1 MRKIPYRVTAGVLS
15 AIMLAASMPITDAE
29 VLAAQTNMESTA
41 DDTEAVTATE
51 VTEEPE
57 SETESDATEVA
68 EDEETETD
76 EATEAAEDEDVIEDE
91 SETEEEAEALSEEM
105 QNTEVEE
112 TETED
117 TQEYA
122 EGTFGFGRNSSGET
136 IKQLAPGTYS
146 VPVALLNGGK
156 VSQTSNYTMA
166 YSEMVANY
174 SSMAGSCING
184 PATLTVHE
192 DGSATI
198 SIGLQAVSAF
208 GQNGSASDWTI
219 YTDTAKYM
227 EMTKAQDTTL
237 NRVTARV
244 DATAVENYK
253 KVPTRI
259 TFTIPST
266 DQNVVFTRMFIAIM
280 GINQD
285 AAFGI
290 DWSSAV
296 QTSTDTSATSDVDGS
311 VRVLT
316 SGCAIGTR
324 IYNTFEEAAAKL
336 TDGKTMVLGEDVTLS
351 ANVEIAGGT
360 IDLNGHTINQAGQ
373 YTITTNGAT
382 VITDNTK
389 TGTITW
395 DSEENVNSNLAKQ
408 TIITNAELTVKNIT
422 VKGAIECAG
431 EGNYNVA
438 LDGVTGFT
446 TYYNFIRDDMANG
459 AGVPGVNISI
469 VNSSFK
475 AVTSAGEET
484 NAYTM
489 VLMKGKKEQN
499 VGNLSITNTT
509 VNGRVEYANN
519 ATLAGDLTI
528 TGSTITSAINE
539 AVEFIGNNITVTD
552 SKISTTGNS
561 RKHNYPAVD
570 ITGSGTATFDGK
582 NEITAYNGT
591 AVYNAH
597 NAMQSRTSTGVT
609 YGAKLI
615 IKDGVYTGNYNPK
628 KAEETIYSYGVQSEG
643 TAAEITGGYFKGV
656 TDNLAAG
663 YIVPDGMRMTEVA
676 SGTYSGYSTPMA
688 ITAENPADYVVKI
701 YNADGTEAGAFEED
715 NFAAVT
721 DVMEDGQTAVLQ
733 KDVTFDSMM
742 RSDSNATLD
751 LNGHTLTYGSVNT
764 PDSVSDTEIAP
775 IAIET
780 KKLTIIDSSADKS
793 GKYVSAGYAGWSDKR
808 DGMEIGELELRDITA
823 DLYVAYEGNGNLIV
837 RGGTYNL
844 SSSYAVNGFF
854 HVPNL
859 VDIGSSTWVGN
870 QLALSS
876 YVMANRYTIVQDG
889 DTYTVTPN
897 ELGTAIEAAEELNE
911 SDYTKASWDA
921 ADITTKLA
929 AAKALT
935 VEDTNDDGSLNE
947 KSLKT
952 VEALNTAMQSLVK
965 TAAAE
970 TKAALKTAIETAKA
984 VDGSKYTEDSYKNL
998 QTALT
1003 AAEEALNNRVADA
1016 DATTALNALNA
1027 AMNSLVAKTEDTKP
1041 SDTQTPDNTAAD
1053 DTTQSKE
1060 VTTPGSVKATVAYNQ
1075 IKLSWKAS
1083 DNATGYEVYQKN
1095 GKTFKKIA
1103 TVKKTSYTVKKL
1115 TTGTKY
1121 TFKVRAYGTVDGKK
1135 TYSGY
1140 TKVVSAKPA
1149 PAAPQKVAVKNSA
1162 KKTAK
1167 LSWKKVAG
1175 ADGYE
1180 VYRSNAAKGK
1190 FKKIAT
1196 SKSGKSVS
1204 YTNKKLSKNKTYYYK
1219 VRAYKN
1225 VKGKKVYGEYSKV
1238 VKIKI
1243 KK

>member
-15 AIMLAASMPITDAE
+15 AIMLAASMPIGDAE

-41 DDTEAVTATE
+41 DDTEAVTATG

-57 SETESDATEVA
+57 SETESDAAEVA
-68 EDEETETD
+68 EDEETETE

-91 SETEEEAEALSEEM
+91 SEEEAEALSEEM

-166 YSEMVANY
+166 YSEMVTNY

-227 EMTKAQDTTL
+227 ETTKAQDTTL

-259 TFTIPST
+259 TFTVPST
-266 DQNVVFTRMFIAIM
+266 DQNVVFTRMFIGIM
-280 GINQD
+280 GVNQD

-290 DWSSAV
+290 DWSSAA

-373 YTITTNGAT
+373 YTITTNGAA
-382 VITDNTK
+382 VLTDNTK

-422 VKGAIECAG
+422 VNGAIECTG
-431 EGNYNVA
+431 EGNYNVS

-446 TYYNFIRDDMANG
+446 TYYNFIEEDMVNG

-469 VNSSFK
+469 ANSSLK
-475 AVTSAGEET
+475 AVNSAGEET

-489 VLMKGKKEQN
+489 VLMKGKDEQN

-509 VNGRVEYANN
+509 INGRIEYANN

-539 AVEFIGNNITVTD
+539 AVGFNGNNITVTD

-561 RKHNYPAVD
+561 RKHNYPAVN

-591 AVYNAH
+591 AVYNGH

-628 KAEETIYSYGVQSEG
+628 SAGETIYSYGVQSEG

-676 SGTYSGYSTPMA
+676 SGDYSGYSTPMA
-688 ITAENPADYVVKI
+688 ITAENPVDYVVKI

-751 LNGHTLTYGSVNT
+751 LNGHTLTYGSVNA

-775 IAIET
+775 IVVET

-889 DTYTVTPN
+889 DTYTITPN

-935 VEDTNDDGSLNE
+935 VEDTNDDGTLNE
-947 KSLKT
+947 KSLKV
-952 VEALNTAMQSLVK
+952 VEELNTAMQSLIK

-970 TKAALKTAIETAKA
+970 TKAALQTAIQAAKA
-984 VDGSKYTEDSYKNL
+984 VDGSKYTADSYKNL

-1027 AMNSLVAKTEDTKP
+1027 ALNALVAKTEDTTP
-1041 SDTQTPDNTAAD
+1041 SDTQTPDNTEAD
-1053 DTTQSKE
+1053 DTTQTKE
-1060 VTTPGSVKATVAYNQ
+1060 VTTPGSVKATAAAYNQ

-1140 TKVVSAKPA
+1140 TKTVSAKPA

>member
-15 AIMLAASMPITDAE
+15 AIMLAASMPIGDAE
-29 VLAAQTNMESTA
+29 VLAAQTNMESMA

-57 SETESDATEVA
+57 SETESDATEVT
-68 EDEETETD
+68 EDEETETE
-76 EATEAAEDEDVIEDE
+76 EATETAEDEDVIEDV
-91 SETEEEAEALSEEM
+91 TEEEAEALSEEM
-105 QNTEVEE
+105 LNTEMEE

-122 EGTFGFGRNSSGET
+122 EGTFGFGRSSSGET

-166 YSEMVANY
+166 YSEMVTNY

-227 EMTKAQDTTL
+227 ETTKAQDTTL

-259 TFTIPST
+259 TFTVPST

-290 DWSSAV
+290 DWSSAA

-360 IDLNGHTINQAGQ
+360 IDLNGHTINQAAQ
-373 YTITTNGAT
+373 YTITTNGAA
-382 VITDNTK
+382 VLTDNTK
-389 TGTITW
+389 TGKIAW
-395 DSEENVNSNLAKQ
+395 DSDENINAMLSKQ
-408 TIITNAELTVKNIT
+408 SIITKADLTVKDIT
-422 VKGAIECAG
+422 VNGAIDCAG
-431 EGNYNVA
+431 EGNYTVTLDNVVGNSTYSNF
-438 LDGVTGFT
+438 LENDMWNGNGV
-446 TYYNFIRDDMANG
+446 
-459 AGVPGVNISI
+459 AGVNFVVNNSTLNALNNKGVANLYTL
-469 VNSSFK
+469 VK
-475 AVTSAGEET
+475 LWGKDTSE
-484 NAYTM
+484 
-489 VLMKGKKEQN
+489 
-499 VGNLSITNTT
+499 VGNLTIANSTL
-509 VNGRVEYANN
+509 NGSVSYRNDTY
-519 ATLAGDLTI
+519 AGDM
-528 TGSTITSAINE
+528 A
-539 AVEFIGNNITVTD
+539 VTD
-552 SKISTTGNS
+552 TTIAGAKEAIIFVGDNLTVKDSNISTSKNQ
-561 RKHNYPAVD
+561 RRRVYPAVN
-570 ITGSGTATFDGK
+570 INGNGTAIFDGNNK
-582 NEITAYNGT
+582 ITAYNG
-591 AVYNAH
+591 AAIY
-597 NAMQSRTSTGVT
+597 SGIDPDLYGGFSTKL
-609 YGAKLI
+609 YGAKVI
-615 IKDGVYTGNYNPK
+615 VKDGVYEGQYNPVN
-628 KAEETIYSYGVQSEG
+628 EGDDYYSFGIQTEG

-663 YIVPDGMRMTEVA
+663 YTVPDGMRMTEVA
-676 SGTYSGYSTPMA
+676 SGEYSGYSTPMA
-688 ITAENPADYVVKI
+688 ITAENPADYTVKI

-715 NFAAVT
+715 NCGAVT
-721 DVMEDGQTAVLQ
+721 DLMTDGQTAVLQ
-733 KDVTFDSMM
+733 KDVTVDSVMV
-742 RSDSNATLD
+742 SNSNATID
-751 LNGHTLTYGSVNT
+751 LNGHTLKFGAVNRPEKSEDTNNCSVY
-764 PDSVSDTEIAP
+764 V
-775 IAIET
+775 IE
-780 KKLTIIDSSADKS
+780 KKLTITDSSAEKT
-793 GKYVSAGYAGWSDKR
+793 GKLTSDATCVGFSDKL
-808 DGMEIGELELRDITA
+808 DGKEIGTLCLKGITA
-823 DLYVAYEGNGNLIV
+823 SATLFYYGNGDFVI
-837 RGGTYNL
+837 RGGNYTATSGN
-844 SSSYAVNGFF
+844 AVAGKVNMA
-854 HVPNL
+854 
-859 VDIGSSTWVGN
+859 DIGSSTWNGEV
-870 QLALSS
+870 LLDA
-876 YVMANRYTIVQDG
+876 YVFLNRYTINKDG
-889 DTYTVTPN
+889 DVTTVTPN
-897 ELGTAIEAAEELNE
+897 ELGTAIETAEELNE

-921 ADITTKLA
+921 ADIATKLA
-929 AAKALT
+929 AAKELSEA
-935 VEDTNDDGSLNE
+935 DTNDDGTLNE
-947 KSLKT
+947 KSLKV
-952 VEALNTAMQSLVK
+952 VEELNTAMQSLVK

-970 TKAALKTAIETAKA
+970 TKAALQTAIQAAKA
-984 VDGSKYTEDSYKNL
+984 VDGSKYTADSYKNL

-1027 AMNSLVAKTEDTKP
+1027 ALNALVAKTEDATP
-1041 SDTQTPDNTAAD
+1041 SDTQTPDNTTTD
-1053 DTTQSKE
+1053 DTTQTKE

-1140 TKVVSAKPA
+1140 TKTVSAKPA

>member
-227 EMTKAQDTTL
+227 ETTKAQDTTL

-259 TFTIPST
+259 TFTVPST

-296 QTSTDTSATSDVDGS
+296 QTSTDTSATSEVDGS

-382 VITDNTK
+382 VLTDNTK

-475 AVTSAGEET
+475 AVTSAGEEN

-539 AVEFIGNNITVTD
+539 AVGFIGNNITVTD

-561 RKHNYPAVD
+561 RKHNYPAVN
-570 ITGSGTATFDGK
+570 IMGGGTATFDGK

-591 AVYNAH
+591 AIYNGH
-597 NAMQSRTSTGVT
+597 NAMQSHTSTGVT

-628 KAEETIYSYGVQSEG
+628 SAGETIYSYGVQSEG

-751 LNGHTLTYGSVNT
+751 LNGHTLTYGSVNA

-775 IAIET
+775 IVVET

-1180 VYRSNAAKGK
+1180 VYRSNSAKGK

-1238 VKIKI
+1238 VKVKI

>member
-15 AIMLAASMPITDAE
+15 AIMLAASMPIGDAE

-68 EDEETETD
+68 EDEETGTE
-76 EATEAAEDEDVIEDE
+76 EATETAEDEDVIEDE

-227 EMTKAQDTTL
+227 ETTKAQDTTL

-259 TFTIPST
+259 TFTVPST

-290 DWSSAV
+290 DWSSAA

-351 ANVEIAGGT
+351 SNIEIAGGT

-389 TGTITW
+389 TGKIAW
-395 DSEENVNSNLAKQ
+395 DSDENINAMLKKQ
-408 TIITNAELTVKNIT
+408 SIITKADLTVKDIT
-422 VKGAIECAG
+422 VNGAIDCAG
-431 EGNYNVA
+431 EGNYTVTLDNVVGNSTYSNF
-438 LDGVTGFT
+438 LENDMWNGNGV
-446 TYYNFIRDDMANG
+446 
-459 AGVPGVNISI
+459 AGVNFVVNNSTLNALNNKGVANL
-469 VNSSFK
+469 
-475 AVTSAGEET
+475 
-484 NAYTM
+484 YTLVM
-489 VLMKGKKEQN
+489 LWGKDESE
-499 VGNLSITNTT
+499 VGNLTIANSTL
-509 VNGRVEYANN
+509 NGSVSYRNDTIN
-519 ATLAGDLTI
+519 GDVTI
-528 TGSTITSAINE
+528 TDTMIAGAKE
-539 AVEFIGNNITVTD
+539 AVTFVGNNLTVKD
-552 SKISTTGNS
+552 SNISTAQNQ
-561 RKHNYPAVD
+561 RRRLYAAVD
-570 ITGSGTATFDGK
+570 ITGKGTALFDGNNK
-582 NEITAYNGT
+582 ITAYNGPAIYSAT
-591 AVYNAH
+591 DPDRSGGFA
-597 NAMQSRTSTGVT
+597 TGT
-609 YGAKLI
+609 YGAKVVV
-615 IKDGVYTGNYNPK
+615 KDGVYEGQYHPAK
-628 KAEETIYSYGVQSEG
+628 EGDACYAFGLEAEG
-643 TAAEITGGYFKGV
+643 TAAEITGGYFKGE
-656 TDNLAAG
+656 TDNVAAG
-663 YIVPDGMRMTEVA
+663 YTLWDGMRLTEVA
-676 SGTYSGYSTPMA
+676 SGEYSGYSTPMA
-688 ITAENPADYVVKI
+688 ITAENPADYAVKV

-715 NFAAVT
+715 NFGAVT
-721 DVMEDGQTAVLQ
+721 DLMTDGQTAVLQ
-733 KDVTFDSMM
+733 KDVTVDSVMV
-742 RSDSNATLD
+742 SNSNATID
-751 LNGHTLTYGSVNT
+751 LNGHTLNTTKVNQSGSLSATYNCAVYVG
-764 PDSVSDTEIAP
+764 E
-775 IAIET
+775 
-780 KKLTIIDSSADKS
+780 KKLTIIDSSAEKI
-793 GKYVSAGYAGWSDKR
+793 GKLTTSADILGFSDKQ
-808 DGMEIGELELRDITA
+808 DGKEIGTLCLKGITA
-823 DLYVAYEGNGNLIV
+823 DLNLYYFGMGDFVI
-837 RGGTYNL
+837 RGGNYTAT
-844 SSSYAVNGFF
+844 SGYAVNGFLGSP
-854 HVPNL
+854 HM
-859 VDIGSSTWVGN
+859 VDIGSSTWTGDIS
-870 QLALSS
+870 LDA
-876 YVMANRYTIVQDG
+876 YVFLNRYTINKDG
-889 DTYTVTPN
+889 DVTTVTPN
-897 ELGTAIEAAEELNE
+897 ELGTAIEAAEVLNE

-921 ADITTKLA
+921 ADIATKLA
-929 AAKALT
+929 AAKELT
-935 VEDTNDDGSLNE
+935 EADTNDDGTLNE
-947 KSLKT
+947 KSLKV
-952 VEALNTAMQSLVK
+952 VEELNTAMQSLVK

-970 TKAALKTAIETAKA
+970 TRAALKTAIEAAKA
-984 VDGSKYTEDSYKNL
+984 VDGSKYTADSYKNL

-1027 AMNSLVAKTEDTKP
+1027 AMNALVAKTEDTKP
-1041 SDTQTPDNTAAD
+1041 SDTQTPDNTATD
-1053 DTTQSKE
+1053 DTTQTKE
-1060 VTTPGSVKATVAYNQ
+1060 VTTPGSIKASAAAYNQ

-1083 DNATGYEVYQKN
+1083 DNAAGYEVYQKN

-1121 TFKVRAYGTVDGKK
+1121 TFKVRAYGTVDGEK

-1140 TKVVSAKPA
+1140 TKAVSAKPA

-1180 VYRSNAAKGK
+1180 VYRSNSAKGK

-1225 VKGKKVYGEYSKV
+1225 VKGKKVYGGYSKV

>member
-15 AIMLAASMPITDAE
+15 AIMLAASMPIGDAE

-68 EDEETETD
+68 EDEETGTE
-76 EATEAAEDEDVIEDE
+76 EATETAEDEDVIEDD
-91 SETEEEAEALSEEM
+91 TEEGAEALSEEM
-105 QNTEVEE
+105 QNTEAAE

-122 EGTFGFGRNSSGET
+122 EGTFGFGRNASGDT

-166 YSEMVANY
+166 YSEMVTNY

-184 PATLTVHE
+184 PATLVVHE

-208 GQNGSASDWTI
+208 GQSGSASDWTI

-227 EMTKAQDTTL
+227 ETTKAQDTTL

-259 TFTIPST
+259 TFTVPST

-290 DWSSAV
+290 DW
-296 QTSTDTSATSDVDGS
+296 TSTDTSATSDVDGS

-351 ANVEIAGGT
+351 SNIEIAGGT

-389 TGTITW
+389 TGKIAW
-395 DSEENVNSNLAKQ
+395 DSDENINAMLKKQ
-408 TIITNAELTVKNIT
+408 SIITKADLTVKDIT
-422 VKGAIECAG
+422 VNGAIDCAG
-431 EGNYNVA
+431 EGNYTVTLDNVVGNSTYSNF
-438 LDGVTGFT
+438 LENDMWNGNGV
-446 TYYNFIRDDMANG
+446 
-459 AGVPGVNISI
+459 AGVNFVVNNSTLNALNNKGVANL
-469 VNSSFK
+469 
-475 AVTSAGEET
+475 
-484 NAYTM
+484 YTLVM
-489 VLMKGKKEQN
+489 LWGKDESE
-499 VGNLSITNTT
+499 VGNLTIANSTL
-509 VNGRVEYANN
+509 NGSVSYRNDTIN
-519 ATLAGDLTI
+519 GDVTI
-528 TGSTITSAINE
+528 TDTMIAGAKE
-539 AVEFIGNNITVTD
+539 AVTFVGNNLTVKD
-552 SKISTTGNS
+552 SNISTAQNQ
-561 RKHNYPAVD
+561 RRRLYAAVD
-570 ITGSGTATFDGK
+570 ITGKGTALFDGNNK
-582 NEITAYNGT
+582 ITAYNGPAIYSAT
-591 AVYNAH
+591 DPDRSGGFA
-597 NAMQSRTSTGVT
+597 TGT
-609 YGAKLI
+609 YGAKVVV
-615 IKDGVYTGNYNPK
+615 KDGVYEGQYHPAK
-628 KAEETIYSYGVQSEG
+628 EGDACYAFGLEAEG
-643 TAAEITGGYFKGV
+643 TAAEITGGYFKGE
-656 TDNLAAG
+656 TDNVAAG
-663 YIVPDGMRMTEVA
+663 YTLWDGMRLTEVA
-676 SGTYSGYSTPMA
+676 SGEYSGYSTPMA
-688 ITAENPADYVVKI
+688 ITAENPADYAVKV

-715 NFAAVT
+715 NFGAVT
-721 DVMEDGQTAVLQ
+721 DLMTDGQTAVLQ
-733 KDVTFDSMM
+733 KDVTVDSVMV
-742 RSDSNATLD
+742 SNSNATID
-751 LNGHTLTYGSVNT
+751 LNGHTLNTTKVNQSGSLSATYNCAVYVG
-764 PDSVSDTEIAP
+764 E
-775 IAIET
+775 
-780 KKLTIIDSSADKS
+780 KKLTIIDSSAEKI
-793 GKYVSAGYAGWSDKR
+793 GKLTTSADILGFSDKQ
-808 DGMEIGELELRDITA
+808 DGKEIGTLCLKGITA
-823 DLYVAYEGNGNLIV
+823 DLNLYYFGMGDFVI
-837 RGGTYNL
+837 RGGNYTAT
-844 SSSYAVNGFF
+844 SGYAVNGFLGSP
-854 HVPNL
+854 HM
-859 VDIGSSTWVGN
+859 VDIGSSTWTGDIS
-870 QLALSS
+870 LDA
-876 YVMANRYTIVQDG
+876 YVFLNRYTINKDG
-889 DTYTVTPN
+889 DVTTVTPN
-897 ELGTAIEAAEELNE
+897 ELGTAIEAAEVLNE

-921 ADITTKLA
+921 ADIATKLA
-929 AAKALT
+929 AAKELT
-935 VEDTNDDGSLNE
+935 EADTNDDGTLNE
-947 KSLKT
+947 KSLKV
-952 VEALNTAMQSLVK
+952 VEELNTAMQSLVK

-984 VDGSKYTEDSYKNL
+984 VDGSKYTADSYKNL

-1027 AMNSLVAKTEDTKP
+1027 AMNALVAKTEDTKP
-1041 SDTQTPDNTAAD
+1041 SDTQTPDNTATD
-1053 DTTQSKE
+1053 DTTQTKE
-1060 VTTPGSVKATVAYNQ
+1060 VTTPGSIKASAAAYNQ

-1083 DNATGYEVYQKN
+1083 DNAAGYEVYQKN

-1140 TKVVSAKPA
+1140 TKAVSAKPA

-1180 VYRSNAAKGK
+1180 VYRSNSAKGK

-1225 VKGKKVYGEYSKV
+1225 VKGKKVYGGYSKV